1 MSKKLLIIL
10 ISVVLTVGIAA
21 TVVTGVVFS
30 PVNKAKRSLKSGDD
44 AQKVSVVLS
53 QTYYG
58 DEVNRIMTDYEKTT
72 DGYKKAEKSFKL
84 SKDALS
90 QTLYDIEEK
99 TSDISSVDFFP
110 FSLKQ
115 SYFAEKN
122 ETKDKE
128 SSLTVFSAKVK
139 DSKIDK
145 FFGNVDASGYK
156 DVSLT
161 VEYSGDVV
169 YRYVLTYSVDDDLF
183 TISTDFSYDK

>member
-10 ISVVLTVGIAA
+10 ISVVLAVGIAA

-30 PVNKAKRSLKSGDD
+30 PVNKAKRSLKSGHE

-53 QTYYG
+53 QTYCG

-72 DGYKKAEKSFKL
+72 DGYTKTERTFKL
-84 SKDALS
+84 SKDPLS
-90 QTLYDIEEK
+90 QTVYDIEEK
-99 TSDISSVDFFP
+99 TSDISSADFFP
-110 FSLKQ
+110 FSVKRGC
-115 SYFAEKN
+115 FAEKN

-128 SSLTVFSAKVK
+128 RSLTVFSAKVK
-139 DSKIDK
+139 DGKINK
-145 FFGNVDASGYK
+145 FFVGIDTAGYK

-169 YRYVLTYSVDDDLF
+169 YRYVLTYSVDEDVF
-183 TISTDFSYDK
+183 TIGADFFYDK